1 MFNVYSQHKLYF
13 FVLNLKLIFTS
24 FKMYERYQ
32 SLVARNFE
40 TEDAEARFAD
50 KAKFSIQGLDRQL
63 FSLILL
69 SIAGL

>member
-1 MFNVYSQHKLYF
+1 M
-13 FVLNLKLIFTS
+13 S